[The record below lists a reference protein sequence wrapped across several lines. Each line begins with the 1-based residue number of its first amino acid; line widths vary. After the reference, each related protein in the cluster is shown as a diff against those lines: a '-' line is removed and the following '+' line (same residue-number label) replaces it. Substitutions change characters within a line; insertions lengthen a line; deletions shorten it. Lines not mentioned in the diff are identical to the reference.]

1 MGQQL
6 ASALPPCLLVLMMG
20 FLGETPRDR
29 SEDCRLLITWLL
41 QQIQKQK
48 KKKGY
53 RGLMREL
60 KANAKGIEFSNKEE
74 DQEEEVTKFK
84 HYVEDGTIKSL
95 VIIKSQHPSP
105 MNA

>member
-1 MGQQL
+1 
-6 ASALPPCLLVLMMG
+6 
-20 FLGETPRDR
+20 
-29 SEDCRLLITWLL
+29 
-41 QQIQKQK
+41 
-48 KKKGY
+48 
-53 RGLMREL
+53 MREL